1 MRRFIVAAAS
11 AMVMGVLGASAQ
23 AGELTYFGA
32 EAAGNKDGAIPAYT
46 GGLPSTFN
54 PPGFKPNSGRY
65 PDPFADEKP
74 LFSITSQNMAQY
86 ADKLSELQK
95 ELLRRYPTY
104 RMDIYPTHR
113 TANFSKFQREAMIKN
128 AANARLAKD
137 GYAVEGISGCIPFPN
152 PKDGK
157 EVAWNHLL
165 RARGSFGMDYQFT
178 NWYVDANGKQINGV
192 RADQLSRVPCL
203 NPKGGA
209 EWLKQDG
216 YLNQALINNFLPPR
230 VAGDG
235 TLLVDSTDMDAKPR
249 RAWSYS
255 ASTRRIRL
263 APDLAY
269 DTPVASVGGV
279 YTYDDAEVI
288 YGKLD
293 RFDYKLIGKKEM
305 YIPYSNYKIL
315 FSEAPP
321 VLTPKHAN
329 PDFLRWE
336 LHRVYVVEA
345 TLKPGYRH
353 VYSKRIFYF
362 DEDKTGAAMSD
373 AFDSAGK
380 LFRGTTL
387 LTAQLW
393 DLEAQHSFDWI
404 SYDLSTGLYC
414 LSGHQGD
421 GKGFFAKPEGLPN
434 SQFAPDALVVRSG
447 R

>member
-1 MRRFIVAAAS
+1 MA
-11 AMVMGVLGASAQ
+11 AMVAPATAQ
-23 AGELTYFGA
+23 ELTYFGA
-32 EAAGNKDGAIPAYT
+32 EVAGNKEGTIPPYT
-46 GGLPSTFN
+46 GGLPKDLN
-54 PPGFKPNSGRY
+54 PPGFKPNSGRWV
-65 PDPFADEKP
+65 DPFADEKP
-74 LFSITSQNMAQY
+74 LYSITAQNVAQY

-95 ELLRRYPTY
+95 ELLKRYPTY
-104 RMDIYPTHR
+104 RLDIYPTHR
-113 TANFSKFQREAMIKN
+113 TANFSKFQREAMARN
-128 AANARLAKD
+128 ATASRLAKD
-137 GYAVEGISGCIPFPN
+137 GNAVEGATGCIPFPI
-152 PKDGK
+152 PKNGK
-157 EVAWNHLL
+157 EVAWNHQL
-165 RARGSFGMDYQFT
+165 RNQGSYGQDYQFT
-178 NWYVDANGKQINGV
+178 NWYVDANGKKINGV
-192 RADQLSRVPCL
+192 VSNQLSRIACM
-203 NPKGGA
+203 NEKGGPDF
-209 EWLKQDG
+209 LKEDG
-216 YLNQALINNFLPPR
+216 HVVQSVINNIFPPR

-235 TLLVDSTDMDAKPR
+235 TLFVDFIDMEANPR

-279 YTYDDAEVI
+279 YTYDDAQI
-288 YGKLD
+288 IFGKLD

-305 YIPYSNYKIL
+305 FIPYSNYKAL
-315 FSEAPP
+315 FSPAEPILGA
-321 VLTPKHAN
+321 KHAN

-345 TLKPGYRH
+345 TLKPGFRH

-421 GKGFFAKPEGLPN
+421 GKGFFAKPEGFPN
-434 SQFAPDALVVRSG
+434 SQFTPDALVARSG